1 MFINIFAK
9 MKILNYILLA
19 LIYTLFVLD
28 RIILSILSRH
38 LPSFVTWAELH
49 YSEENR
55 TYENVLKS
63 LVRVCCALFA
73 LLLFVL
79 IKLL

>member
-38 LPSFVTWAELH
+38 LPSFVAWAELH

-55 TYENVLKS
+55 TYKNVLKS
-63 LVRVCCALFA
+63 LARVCGA
-73 LLLFVL
+73 LLLFIL

>member
-9 MKILNYILLA
+9 MKIVNYILLA
-19 LIYTLFVLD
+19 LVYILFVLD

-63 LVRVCCALFA
+63 LARVCGV
-73 LLLFVL
+73 LLLYIL